1 MTFNFETMHYD
12 DLINVEDITDR
23 MDELEALRDD
33 NGDFPNDYAI
43 VTEYAQLEAILE
55 DLRGNGGDHR
65 WNGDWYPATL
75 IRESYFNEYM
85 DDMVADCYSL
95 PELPSFMTITLD
107 YHALL
112 MDYTSIELNGIT
124 YYYR

>member
-1 MTFNFETMHYD
+1 MTFNFETMHHD
-12 DLINVEDITDR
+12 DVIIVEDITDR

-33 NGDFPNDYAI
+33 NGDFPNDYFI
-43 VTEYAQLEAILE
+43 VAEYAHLEAILE
-55 DLRGNGGDHR
+55 DLKGNGGDHQ

-75 IRESYFNEYM
+75 ISESYFNEYM
-85 DDMVADCYSL
+85 DDMVADCYGL